1 MLKMMK
7 LLSWRRAMF
16 FWWVLLDQVWSSFLY
31 LVLAFPLLIVI
42 MLSCDNSKLIRLL
55 SSFSYFSLTIRIG
68 KTLLAKT
75 LARIV
80 NVPFT
85 ITDATAL
92 TQASSLV
99 HIVFQL
105 SFLYVY
111 RLVVTLISLLSWIL
125 LSTFVFLM
133 NYLFCRISYWE
144 KKKKQKLVTPVSSS
158 HLVIMY
164 VLINH
169 ILSVHV
175 AIYV

>member
-1 MLKMMK
+1 MLKMRK

-55 SSFSYFSLTIRIG
+55 SSFLYFSLTIRIG

-144 KKKKQKLVTPVSSS
+144 KKKQKLVTPVSSS

>member
-144 KKKKQKLVTPVSSS
+144 KKKQKLVTPVSSS

>member
-55 SSFSYFSLTIRIG
+55 SSFLYFSLTIRIG

-133 NYLFCRISYWE
+133 DYLFCRISYWE
-144 KKKKQKLVTPVSSS
+144 KKKQKLVTPVSSS
-158 HLVIMY
+158 YLVIMY